1 MKNQDIKSDYIINA
15 ILFFEE
21 YKDLNFTEVII
32 NQKYKELYERTWT
45 LLENTM
51 MSLAQTNKTPS
62 FTTVPVPFVSP
73 QENQQVIN
81 QESEKPKEPEKEL
94 SEKEK
99 KDLKI
104 KKVIEDDVAM
114 DDLLSGL
121 DAWDQDMY

>member
-99 KDLKI
+99 KDLEI
-104 KKVIEDDVAM
+104 KKVVEDDVAM

>member
-51 MSLAQTNKTPS
+51 MSLAHTTKTPS

-99 KDLKI
+99 KDLEI

>member
-99 KDLKI
+99 KDLEI